1 MSHGIAPTVRGK
13 DSAVTGQFVGRARE
27 LRLLDEALAAAKGG
41 EGRLVVVTG
50 EAGIGKT
57 WLCREVA
64 SRAVRSDVVVGW
76 GTCWPDTGAP
86 PLWPWQAI
94 LAELA
99 EPGAGRSEFG
109 RSESGGGEAGSLL
122 ADDSGGP
129 VVGPERFAR
138 FAAVADQV
146 ARTCLRAPV
155 LVVIDDVHAA
165 DPEA

>member
-27 LRLLDEALAAAKGG
+27 LRLFDEALAAARGG
-41 EGRLVVVTG
+41 EGRLVVVAG

-57 WLCREVA
+57 RLCREVA
-64 SRAVRSDVVVGW
+64 RRAEKAGAVVAW

-94 LAELA
+94 LAELGDEGA
-99 EPGAGRSEFG
+99 EPGDGA
-109 RSESGGGEAGSLL
+109 AGSLL

-129 VVGPERFAR
+129 VVDPERF
-138 FAAVADQV
+138 
-146 ARTCLRAPV
+146 
-155 LVVIDDVHAA
+155 
-165 DPEA
+165 